1 MADVMCLAYQL
12 AERNGTKSQSCKRN
26 EKTGKKW
33 LKIPY
38 VVIKKFQSQSLKV
51 FTLKSEGFHS

>member
-12 AERNGTKSQSCKRN
+12 AVRNGMKNQFCKKN
-26 EKTGKKW
+26 ENTGSGW
-33 LKIPY
+33 KISY
-38 VVIKKFQSQSLKV
+38 VIIKKFQLQPLKF